1 VSIELNHT
9 IVWSSDRDATATF
22 LTEILGLPDAPAF
35 GPFRVVQVA
44 NSVSL
49 DVHQTTGD
57 VQPQHYAFLV
67 GDQEFDEIFGRIR
80 DRGLSWW
87 ADPGQTQLGEINHH
101 DGGRGVYWED
111 PDRHLLEIITVPYGG
126 PDA

>member
-1 VSIELNHT
+1 MSIELNHT

-22 LTEILGLPDAPAF
+22 LTEILGLPDAPTF

>member
-1 VSIELNHT
+1 MSIELNHT

-22 LTEILGLPDAPAF
+22 LTEILGLPDAPTF

-126 PDA
+126 LDA